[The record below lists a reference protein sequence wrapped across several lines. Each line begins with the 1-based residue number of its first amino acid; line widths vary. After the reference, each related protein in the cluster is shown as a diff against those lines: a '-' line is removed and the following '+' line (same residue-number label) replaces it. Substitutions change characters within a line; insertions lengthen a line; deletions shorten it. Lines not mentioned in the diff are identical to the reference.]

1 MMAAERGQR
10 SSRRRAMKQLRLTE
24 SRAAQL
30 MARGRWRAQDTAKA
44 VTCWP
49 SNAACPHKNQCI
61 SPLSFIIIIFS
72 RDRVAIMRTAIKARV
87 K

>member
-1 MMAAERGQR
+1 MLLRTRGVGLNTAMMAAERGQR

-49 SNAACPHKNQCI
+49 SNAARPHKHQCV
-61 SPLSFIIIIFS
+61 SPYFLILFIFF
-72 RDRVAIMRTAIKARV
+72 R
-87 K
+87 